1 MLCPGCRRLISS
13 DEPSCPYCGLAN
25 PGSPIRN
32 ESFPLSFR
40 DGDSLI
46 QFIIYMN
53 AAIFILALVLK
64 PSEMGMSLNPFTL
77 LSPSSTSLMLLGA
90 TGTIPIDFYHRWW
103 TILTASSLHGGIL
116 HIAFNMMALHQL
128 GPFVT
133 HEYGTARFLIIYV
146 VSGIVGFVLSYFVG
160 IPFTLGASASVCGLI
175 GAILYYGKSRG
186 GSFGMAIYRQAMGWI
201 IGLILFGLLLPG
213 HQQLGAWRRGRGR
226 DRHRVS
232 PGLRGSPG
240 GDHAA
245 PDHRRGLRPCHGGGD
260 PLHRDPGPVHPFLLM
275 AGTDVPSVGGPLKRN
290 APGIR
295 PRATSAFTDT

>member
-1 MLCPGCRRLISS
+1 MGQLDKKSMLCPGCRRLISS

-25 PGSPIRN
+25 PGSPIRK
-32 ESFPLSFR
+32 SLTRLSFR

-46 QFIIYMN
+46 QFIIYVN

-90 TGTIPIDFYHRWW
+90 TGTIPIDYYHRWW

-133 HEYGTARFLIIYV
+133 HEYGTARFVILYV
-146 VSGIVGFVLSYFVG
+146 VSGIAGFVLSYLVG

-186 GSFGMAIYRQAMGWI
+186 GYFGMAIYRQAMGWI

-213 HQQLGAWRRGRGR
+213 INNWA
-226 DRHRVS
+226 
-232 PGLRGSPG
+232 
-240 GDHAA
+240 
-245 PDHRRGLRPCHGGGD
+245 HGGGVAAGIAIGFALGYED
-260 PLHRDPGPVHPFLLM
+260 RVAETLLHRAIAAVCALVT
-275 AGTDVPSVGGPLKRN
+275 AGAILFTVIQALF
-290 APGIR
+290 IR
-295 PRATSAFTDT
+295 FF

>member
-1 MLCPGCRRLISS
+1 MGQLDKKSMLCPGCRRLISS

-25 PGSPIRN
+25 PGSPIRK
-32 ESFPLSFR
+32 SLARFSFR

-46 QFIIYMN
+46 QFIIYVN
-53 AAIFILALVLK
+53 SAIFVLALVLK

-133 HEYGTARFLIIYV
+133 HEYGTARFVIIYV
-146 VSGIVGFVLSYFVG
+146 ASGIVGFVLSYFVG

-186 GSFGMAIYRQAMGWI
+186 GYFGMAIYRQAMGWI

-213 HQQLGAWRRGRGR
+213 INNWA
-226 DRHRVS
+226 
-232 PGLRGSPG
+232 
-240 GDHAA
+240 
-245 PDHRRGLRPCHGGGD
+245 HGGGVAAGIAIGFALGYED
-260 PLHRDPGPVHPFLLM
+260 RRAETLLHRSIAAVCALVT
-275 AGTDVPSVGGPLKRN
+275 AGAILFTVIQ
-290 APGIR
+290 AIFIR
-295 PRATSAFTDT
+295 FF

>member
-13 DEPSCPYCGLAN
+13 DEPKCPFCGLGN
-25 PGSPIRN
+25 PGSPIRK
-32 ESFPLSFR
+32 SLSRFSLR

-46 QFIIYMN
+46 QFIIYAN
-53 AAIFILALVLK
+53 AAIFVLALVLK
-64 PSEMGMSLNPFTL
+64 PSEMGMSLNPFNL
-77 LSPSSTSLMLLGA
+77 LSPSNTSLLLLGA

-133 HEYGTARFLIIYV
+133 HEYGTARFITIYV
-146 VSGIVGFVLSYFVG
+146 ASGIAGFVLSYFVG

-201 IGLILFGLLLPG
+201 IGLILFGLMLPG
-213 HQQLGAWRRGRGR
+213 INNWA
-226 DRHRVS
+226 
-232 PGLRGSPG
+232 
-240 GDHAA
+240 
-245 PDHRRGLRPCHGGGD
+245 HGGGIAAGIAIGFALGYED
-260 PLHRDPGPVHPFLLM
+260 RRAETMPHRIIAAVCALVT
-275 AGTDVPSVGGPLKRN
+275 AGAVLFTLIQ
-290 APGIR
+290 AILIR
-295 PRATSAFTDT
+295 FF

>member
-13 DEPSCPYCGLAN
+13 DEPACPFCGLGN
-25 PGSPIRN
+25 PGSPIRK
-32 ESFPLSFR
+32 SLSRFSLR
-40 DGDSLI
+40 DGESLI
-46 QFIIYMN
+46 QFIIYAN

-77 LSPSSTSLMLLGA
+77 LSPSSTSLLLLGA

-116 HIAFNMMALHQL
+116 HIAFNLMALHQL

-146 VSGIVGFVLSYFVG
+146 VSGIAGFVLSYLVG

-186 GSFGMAIYRQAMGWI
+186 GSFGTAIYRQAMGWI

-213 HQQLGAWRRGRGR
+213 INNWA
-226 DRHRVS
+226 
-232 PGLRGSPG
+232 
-240 GDHAA
+240 
-245 PDHRRGLRPCHGGGD
+245 HGGGIAAGIAVGFALGYEERRRETM
-260 PLHRDPGPVHPFLLM
+260 PHRVIAAFFALVT
-275 AGTDVPSVGGPLKRN
+275 AGAVLFTVIQAIL
-290 APGIR
+290 IR
-295 PRATSAFTDT
+295 FF

>member
-1 MLCPGCRRLISS
+1 MGQLDKKSMLCPGCRRLISS
-13 DEPSCPYCGLAN
+13 DERSCPYCGLAN
-25 PGSPIRN
+25 PGSPFRK
-32 ESFPLSFR
+32 SLTRLSFR

-46 QFIIYMN
+46 RFIIYVN
-53 AAIFILALVLK
+53 AAIFILALVMK

-133 HEYGTARFLIIYV
+133 HEYGTARFVILYV
-146 VSGIVGFVLSYFVG
+146 ASGIVGFVLSYLVG

-213 HQQLGAWRRGRGR
+213 INNWA
-226 DRHRVS
+226 
-232 PGLRGSPG
+232 
-240 GDHAA
+240 
-245 PDHRRGLRPCHGGGD
+245 HGGGVAA
-260 PLHRDPGPVHPFLLM
+260 GIAVGFLLGYEDRRAETLLQRVIAAVCALVT
-275 AGTDVPSVGGPLKRN
+275 AGAVLFTVIQALF
-290 APGIR
+290 IR
-295 PRATSAFTDT
+295 FF

>member
-1 MLCPGCRRLISS
+1 MGQLDKKSMLCPGCRRLISS

-25 PGSPIRN
+25 PGSPIRK
-32 ESFPLSFR
+32 SLARFSFR

-46 QFIIYMN
+46 QFIIYVN
-53 AAIFILALVLK
+53 SAIFVLALVMK

-133 HEYGTARFLIIYV
+133 HEYGTARFVIIYV
-146 VSGIVGFVLSYFVG
+146 ASGIVGFVLSYFVG

-186 GSFGMAIYRQAMGWI
+186 GYFGMAIYRQAMGWI

-213 HQQLGAWRRGRGR
+213 INNWA
-226 DRHRVS
+226 
-232 PGLRGSPG
+232 
-240 GDHAA
+240 
-245 PDHRRGLRPCHGGGD
+245 HGGGVAAGIAIGFALGYED
-260 PLHRDPGPVHPFLLM
+260 RRAETLLHRTVAAVCALAT
-275 AGTDVPSVGGPLKRN
+275 AGAILFTVIQ
-290 APGIR
+290 AIFIR
-295 PRATSAFTDT
+295 FF

>member
-1 MLCPGCRRLISS
+1 MGQLDKKSMLCPGCRRLISS
-13 DEPSCPYCGLAN
+13 DERACPYCGLAN
-25 PGSPIRN
+25 PGSPIRK
-32 ESFPLSFR
+32 SLTRLSFR

-46 QFIIYMN
+46 QFIIYVN

-64 PSEMGMSLNPFTL
+64 PSEMGMSLNPFSL

-133 HEYGTARFLIIYV
+133 HEYGTARFIIIYV
-146 VSGIVGFVLSYFVG
+146 ASGIVGFVLSYFVG

-213 HQQLGAWRRGRGR
+213 INNWA
-226 DRHRVS
+226 
-232 PGLRGSPG
+232 
-240 GDHAA
+240 
-245 PDHRRGLRPCHGGGD
+245 HGGGIAAGIAIGFALGYED
-260 PLHRDPGPVHPFLLM
+260 RRAETLLYRAIAAVCALIT
-275 AGTDVPSVGGPLKRN
+275 AGAILFTVIQALF
-290 APGIR
+290 IR
-295 PRATSAFTDT
+295 FF

>member
-1 MLCPGCRRLISS
+1 MGQLDKKSMLCPGCRKLISS
-13 DEPSCPYCGLAN
+13 DEPTCPYCGLAK
-25 PGSPIRN
+25 PGSPIRK
-32 ESFPLSFR
+32 SLSRFSLR

-46 QFIIYMN
+46 QFIIYVN
-53 AAIFILALVLK
+53 AAIFIMALVIK
-64 PSEMGMSLNPFTL
+64 PSEMGITLNPFTL

-90 TGTIPIDFYHRWW
+90 TGTIPIDFYNRWW

-146 VSGIVGFVLSYFVG
+146 ASGIAGFVLSYFVG

-201 IGLILFGLLLPG
+201 IGLVLFGLLLPG
-213 HQQLGAWRRGRGR
+213 INNWA
-226 DRHRVS
+226 
-232 PGLRGSPG
+232 
-240 GDHAA
+240 
-245 PDHRRGLRPCHGGGD
+245 HGGGIAAGIAIGFLLGYED
-260 PLHRDPGPVHPFLLM
+260 RKAETLLHRIIAAVCALVT
-275 AGTDVPSVGGPLKRN
+275 AGAILFTVIQAIL
-290 APGIR
+290 IR
-295 PRATSAFTDT
+295 FF

>member
-1 MLCPGCRRLISS
+1 MGQLDKKSMLCPGCRRLISS
-13 DEPSCPYCGLAN
+13 DEPTCPFCGLAN
-25 PGSPIRN
+25 PGSPIRK
-32 ESFPLSFR
+32 SLSRFSLR
-40 DGDSLI
+40 DPDSII
-46 QFIIYMN
+46 QFIIYAN

-77 LSPSSTSLMLLGA
+77 LSPSSTSLLLLGA
-90 TGTIPIDFYHRWW
+90 TGTIPIDYYHRWW

-146 VSGIVGFVLSYFVG
+146 VSGIAGFILSYLVG

-186 GSFGMAIYRQAMGWI
+186 GSFGTAIYRQAMGWI

-213 HQQLGAWRRGRGR
+213 INNWA
-226 DRHRVS
+226 
-232 PGLRGSPG
+232 
-240 GDHAA
+240 
-245 PDHRRGLRPCHGGGD
+245 HGGGIAAGIAVGFALGYD
-260 PLHRDPGPVHPFLLM
+260 ERRRETMPHRVM
-275 AGTDVPSVGGPLKRN
+275 AAFFALVTAGAVLFTVIQAIL
-290 APGIR
+290 IR
-295 PRATSAFTDT
+295 FF

>member
-13 DEPSCPYCGLAN
+13 DEPTCPFCGLGK
-25 PGSPIRN
+25 PGAPIRKI
-32 ESFPLSFR
+32 LSRFSLR
-40 DGDSLI
+40 DGEGLI
-46 QFIIYMN
+46 QFIIYAN
-53 AAIFILALVLK
+53 AAIFIMALVLK

-77 LSPSSTSLMLLGA
+77 LSPSSTSLLLLGA

-116 HIAFNMMALHQL
+116 HIAFNLMALHQL

-146 VSGIVGFVLSYFVG
+146 VSGIAGFALSYLVG

-186 GSFGMAIYRQAMGWI
+186 GSFGTAIYRQAMGWI

-213 HQQLGAWRRGRGR
+213 INNWA
-226 DRHRVS
+226 
-232 PGLRGSPG
+232 
-240 GDHAA
+240 
-245 PDHRRGLRPCHGGGD
+245 HGGGIAAGIAIGFALGYED
-260 PLHRDPGPVHPFLLM
+260 RRTETMPHRIVAAVCALVT
-275 AGTDVPSVGGPLKRN
+275 AGAVLFTLIQ
-290 APGIR
+290 AILIR
-295 PRATSAFTDT
+295 FF

>member
-1 MLCPGCRRLISS
+1 MGQLDKKSMLCPGCRRLISS
-13 DEPSCPYCGLAN
+13 DERACPYCGLAN
-25 PGSPIRN
+25 PGSPIRKGLAR
-32 ESFPLSFR
+32 FSFR
-40 DGDSLI
+40 DGDSMI
-46 QFIIYMN
+46 QFIIYVN
-53 AAIFILALVLK
+53 SAIFILALVLK
-64 PSEMGMSLNPFTL
+64 PSEMGMSLNPFSL

-133 HEYGTARFLIIYV
+133 HEYGTARFIIIYV
-146 VSGIVGFVLSYFVG
+146 ASGIVGFVLSYFVG

-213 HQQLGAWRRGRGR
+213 INNWA
-226 DRHRVS
+226 
-232 PGLRGSPG
+232 
-240 GDHAA
+240 
-245 PDHRRGLRPCHGGGD
+245 HGGGIAA
-260 PLHRDPGPVHPFLLM
+260 GIAIGFLLGYEDRRAETLLYRAIAAVCALIT
-275 AGTDVPSVGGPLKRN
+275 AGAILFTVIQALF
-290 APGIR
+290 IR
-295 PRATSAFTDT
+295 FF